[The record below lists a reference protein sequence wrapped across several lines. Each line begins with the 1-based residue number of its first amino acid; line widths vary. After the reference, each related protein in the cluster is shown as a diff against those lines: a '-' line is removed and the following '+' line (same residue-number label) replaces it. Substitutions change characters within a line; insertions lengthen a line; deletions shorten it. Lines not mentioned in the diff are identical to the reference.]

1 MSDYIVSARKY
12 RPDSFASL
20 VGQDNIARM
29 LKNSIRRGTL
39 AHAYLFCGPRG
50 VGKTSAARIFAKTIN
65 CSNPGADLEPC
76 GECESCRSFAEGRS
90 YCIHELDAASN
101 NGIED
106 IKTLIDQVQIPPQTG
121 RYSVFII
128 GEVHMLSQAAF
139 NAFLKTLEE
148 PPAHAIFILATT
160 EKHKIL
166 PTIMSRCQTYDF
178 NRISIKDIVSNLS
191 YIADKEGIRA
201 DEESLH
207 IIALKADG
215 AMRDA
220 LTIFD
225 QTVAFCGDDIKAGDV
240 RRNLNVLD
248 YEYCF
253 SLVDSFLAGD
263 WAAALSIFDTVLSK
277 GFNAQ
282 YFISALG
289 SHLRDL
295 LVCSSSSL
303 EALVDYPASL
313 ASRYAGQASR
323 CSVKFLYDALSVCS
337 QCEAQYRTSVNQRL
351 HVEYCLMKM
360 AFLVKAPSSTPAVQG
375 APAAPAASAPVS
387 APVPAAASAAPT
399 PVAANPAPAVASAPA
414 APAPAE
420 VAPAPAAAPVAP
432 VAPKAPAS
440 PSEASAPSQTAPS
453 APSPA
458 APSQA
463 PAPAPTAA
471 ASPAPRARKS
481 ASSLSL
487 SSLMSDDEPSIEP
500 APQSE
505 AAAAPAE
512 ALSEEKLRESWSA
525 LASKQGTMPRL
536 ANALASASL
545 EFDFDAPKPVVRFSV
560 TNEAQKKWIEERILR
575 NLEADYCALC
585 KASVR
590 LEVFVSPQEEQ
601 KDLKYMPSEKAEDL
615 MRQNEQVKDLVKE
628 LNLDIK

>member
-12 RPDSFASL
+12 RPDSFSSL

-128 GEVHMLSQAAF
+128 DEVHMLSQAAF

-191 YIADKEGIRA
+191 FIAEKEGIKV

-225 QTVAFCGDDIKAGDV
+225 QTVAFCGDDIKAEDV

-253 SLVDSFLAGD
+253 SLVDDFLAGD

-303 EALVDYPASL
+303 EALVDYPQSL
-313 ASRYAGQASR
+313 AGRYAEQASR

-337 QCEAQYRTSVNQRL
+337 QCESQYRTSVNQRL

-360 AFLVKAPSSTPAVQG
+360 SFLMKAPSSAPAVQDASAPAVSVAPAPSVATSVPAADP
-375 APAAPAASAPVS
+375 APAAPAAQAEPQVATSAQ
-387 APVPAAASAAPT
+387 
-399 PVAANPAPAVASAPA
+399 
-414 APAPAE
+414 
-420 VAPAPAAAPVAP
+420 
-432 VAPKAPAS
+432 
-440 PSEASAPSQTAPS
+440 APS
-453 APSPA
+453 
-458 APSQA
+458 A
-463 PAPAPTAA
+463 PAPAPAQA
-471 ASPAPRARKS
+471 VAPQVEAPAPAPAPVAPAPRARKS

-487 SSLMSDDEPSIEP
+487 SSLLSDDEPSIEP
-500 APQSE
+500 VPTSVPAASE
-505 AAAAPAE
+505 SGE
-512 ALSEEKLRESWSA
+512 LSEEKLRESWSV
-525 LASKQGTMPRL
+525 LASKQSAMPRL
-536 ANALASASL
+536 ANALSSASL
-545 EFDFDAPKPVVRFSV
+545 EFDFAAPKKPVVRFSV
-560 TNEAQKKWIEERILR
+560 TNEAQKKWIEDRILR
-575 NLEADYCALC
+575 SLEADFCSLC
-585 KASVR
+585 KGSVR
-590 LEVFVSPQEEQ
+590 LEVFVTPEQEQ

-615 MRQNEQVKDLVKE
+615 MRQNEQVMNLVKD

>member
-128 GEVHMLSQAAF
+128 DEVHMLSQAAF

-191 YIADKEGIRA
+191 YIAEKEGIRV

-360 AFLVKAPSSTPAVQG
+360 SFLVKAPSSTPAVQG
-375 APAAPAASAPVS
+375 APAAPASTSP
-387 APVPAAASAAPT
+387 APVPAAASASAPAVESAPEA
-399 PVAANPAPAVASAPA
+399 PVAANPAPVVTSAPA
-414 APAPAE
+414 APA
-420 VAPAPAAAPVAP
+420 
-432 VAPKAPAS
+432 APKAPAS

-458 APSQA
+458 ASTQA
-463 PAPAPTAA
+463 PGAPAAA

-487 SSLMSDDEPSIEP
+487 SSLMSDDEPSLEP
-500 APQSE
+500 VPQNE

-615 MRQNEQVKDLVKE
+615 MRQNENVKDLVKE